1 MNEPTPQEQ
10 VEDFR
15 ARFGAA
21 QAEIEKVMV
30 GQRDIIEGVLI
41 ALIAEG
47 HVLLE
52 GVPGIGKT
60 SLVRT
65 LAQALSLTF
74 RRIQFTPDLMP
85 ADITGTRLLVESQ
98 EGRRHF
104 EFQPGPVFT
113 NLLLADEINRATPRT
128 QSALLEAM
136 QERSVSEGTT
146 THALEPP
153 FCVIATQNPIEMEGT
168 YPLPEAQL
176 DRFLFKLKVTYPS
189 ADQMHEILQRTT
201 SADTPAAEKVSTGDA
216 VLAMR
221 RLSREV
227 PIAEHVRDFA
237 VRTVMGTHPDD
248 AGAPEMVKRYVRYG
262 ASPRAAQAMVLSGKA
277 LALLAGRFHVSEDD
291 LRAVACQALR
301 HRIILNFEGEAE
313 GIDVDDVIAAAVEAI
328 SEPAGSA

>member
-1 MNEPTPQEQ
+1 MSD
-10 VEDFR
+10 VEAAACDFR
-15 ARFGAA
+15 ENFERLRR
-21 QAEIEKVMV
+21 EV
-30 GQRDIIEGVLI
+30 GRVIVGHDRVVEGVLT
-41 ALIAEG
+41 ALVVGG

-52 GVPGIGKT
+52 GVPGLGKT
-60 SLVRT
+60 MLVRT
-65 LAQALSLTF
+65 LADALDVTF
-74 RRIQFTPDLMP
+74 SRIQFTPDLMP
-85 ADITGTRLLVESQ
+85 ADIIGTNIVMENEHGQRY
-98 EGRRHF
+98 F
-104 EFQPGPVFT
+104 EFQRGPVFASIV
-113 NLLLADEINRATPRT
+113 LADEINRATPKT
-128 QSALLEAM
+128 QSAMLEAM
-136 QERSVSEGTT
+136 QEGSVTVAKDTYS
-146 THALEPP
+146 LDEP
-153 FCVIATQNPIEMEGT
+153 FLVLATQNPLEMEGT